1 MNQLVNAGV
10 LAKQYGTPEKLN
22 TRMSIHSKYSTNKQ
36 GFGRWIASHY
46 QIPEGASVLELGCG
60 TGDMWKGQ
68 GALIGRCSRLILS
81 DFSEG
86 MLGQAKETLRDETGI
101 EYRVIDIRDIPY
113 PDHTFDAVIAN
124 MMLYHVPD
132 LAGGLHEASRVLKE
146 SGTFYCATFGE
157 HGMMEY
163 IGRLFSDKPADTGT
177 NAGFTLQ
184 NGQEKLSPFF
194 ADVRQDLYED
204 SLAVTDVEDMVEYI
218 YSLSGMSGLRNLP
231 RETVRS
237 VLAARMTDGV
247 LHIPKEYG
255 MFIARSPIPGNFD
268 IQEF

>member
-1 MNQLVNAGV
+1 MNQLVNSSV
-10 LAKQYGTPEKLN
+10 LAKQYGTSEKLN
-22 TRMSIHSKYSTNKQ
+22 TRISIHSKYSTNKQ
-36 GFGRWIASHY
+36 GFGSWISSHY
-46 QIPEGASVLELGCG
+46 QFPENASVLELGCG

-68 GALIGRCSRLILS
+68 GELISRCSRLILS

-86 MLGQAKETLRDETGI
+86 MLEQAKETLRDETAI
-101 EYRVIDIRDIPY
+101 EYRVIDIQDIPY

-132 LAGGLHEASRVLKE
+132 LPKGLREVSRVLKE
-146 SGTFYCATFGE
+146 GGTFFCATFGE

-163 IGRLFSDKPADTGT
+163 IGSLFSDRSVETGV
-177 NAGFTLQ
+177 NAAFTLQ

-204 SLAVTDVEDMVEYI
+204 SLAVTNVEDMVDYI
-218 YSLSGMSGLRNLP
+218 YSLSGMSDLRSLP

-237 VLAARMTDGV
+237 VLAAHMTDGV
-247 LHIPKEYG
+247 LRVPKEYG
-255 MFIARSPIPGNFD
+255 MFIAQSPK
-268 IQEF
+268 E